1 MQLCSKIK
9 TMKTRSFKTK
19 GPLVEQKTVTYV
31 NLLLTRN
38 WRLPVFTEIEP
49 EIERNKIK

>member
-19 GPLVEQKTVTYV
+19 RPLVEQKTVTYI
-31 NLLLTRN
+31 NLLLTGN
-38 WRLPVFTEIEP
+38 WRLAVVTEIES
-49 EIERNKIK
+49 EVERNKIK